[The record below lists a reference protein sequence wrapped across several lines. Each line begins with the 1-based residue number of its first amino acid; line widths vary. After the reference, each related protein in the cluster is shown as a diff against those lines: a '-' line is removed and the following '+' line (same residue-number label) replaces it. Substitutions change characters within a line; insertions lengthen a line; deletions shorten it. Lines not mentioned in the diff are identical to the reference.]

1 MTTEE
6 RLAKVEQALAELRA
20 ILAAVSRALT
30 SKDGV
35 KPPGG
40 EREDFRIQDPDH
52 PDGLA
57 FTRIDQGG
65 FGSEVA
71 NKWNGL
77 VQAGI
82 KAAVKKG
89 YSISDLRRCGDL
101 PVREGKKTDEGYS
114 PVQGTNLSVRYMS
127 ANAAWRNA
135 LALARAL
142 KCEIRVDFHWR
153 DKDRAAHPNER
164 GRLLWSPET
173 KAGGRSAISLQPG
186 RPGPAWGRQGRNPQ
200 GPR

>member
-6 RLAKVEQALAELRA
+6 RLRWLENVLAHLLRD
-20 ILAAVSRALT
+20 IEAAVRKART
-30 SKDGV
+30 SLDDTTSLEKGL
-35 KPPGG
+35 
-40 EREDFRIQDPDH
+40 RIQDPDR
-52 PDGLA
+52 PEDLT
-57 FTRIDQGG
+57 FTRIDQGR
-65 FGSEVA
+65 FGLEFA
-71 NKWNGL
+71 NKWNDL
-77 VQAGI
+77 IRTGI
-82 KAAVKKG
+82 RAAVKNR

-101 PVREGKKTDEGYS
+101 PVTEGKKTNEGYR

-127 ANAAWRNA
+127 AKDAWRNA

-142 KCEIRVDFHWR
+142 KCEISVDFHWR
-153 DKDRAAHPNER
+153 DKDRAAHPNEA

-173 KAGGRSAISLQPG
+173 EAGGRSPISLQPG